1 MVGTDQMDQLWL
13 AGVYPPSFPAKSDRA
28 AAAWRKA
35 YITTF
40 LERDNPSFGF
50 SIQLSHRRGAGGD
63 DGDGD
68 PASGGDRK
76 RGDLQGGE
84 VVMAEA
90 PF

>member
-13 AGVYPPSFPAKSDRA
+13 TGVYPPSFPAKSDRA

-68 PASGGDRK
+68 PASGLRAAVSCHIFLDMRFPV
-76 RGDLQGGE
+76 L
-84 VVMAEA
+84 
-90 PF
+90 